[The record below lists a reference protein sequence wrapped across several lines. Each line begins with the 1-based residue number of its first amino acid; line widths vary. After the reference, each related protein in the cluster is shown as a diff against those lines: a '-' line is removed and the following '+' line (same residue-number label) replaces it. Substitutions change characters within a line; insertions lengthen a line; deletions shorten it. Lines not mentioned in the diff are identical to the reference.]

1 MNKNN
6 KIVKIL
12 TEENKSE
19 VIIFFIVSLVTL
31 VLGILILTGYLN
43 VKADIKLIGE
53 YPKVFG
59 GILVVIAGACVINS
73 IFKIRKMLICKK
85 NSVYY
90 VIKEM
95 EEETIK
101 NKLAILSS
109 DKIEIDNLSSGY
121 YITLYYGDVSF
132 NLEIKE
138 DEVSIYIDG
147 YYDLGLS
154 EEEIEKLDNL
164 SITLNSL
171 KTNKDEVF
179 SKFISFVNT
188 NIDMVK
194 SYGEKE

>member
-73 IFKIRKMLICKK
+73 IFK
-85 NSVYY
+85 N
-90 VIKEM
+90 
-95 EEETIK
+95 
-101 NKLAILSS
+101 
-109 DKIEIDNLSSGY
+109 
-121 YITLYYGDVSF
+121 F
-132 NLEIKE
+132 
-138 DEVSIYIDG
+138 
-147 YYDLGLS
+147 
-154 EEEIEKLDNL
+154 LDYCR
-164 SITLNSL
+164 
-171 KTNKDEVF
+171 F
-179 SKFISFVNT
+179 FV
-188 NIDMVK
+188 
-194 SYGEKE
+194 